1 MRRVGGRRGTLRGG
15 VPGGRAR
22 SQRERPHP
30 LFRRVVPLGA
40 AFPKH
45 GCRVDAVRGSSDA
58 TRRGASPR
66 SASRCVRLRPWKRLD
81 AGCVPERV
89 SVACH
94 RAAREH
100 VWRLG
105 SFVGRDVRFSRAG
118 ARPTSCFLEIFR
130 SKSSHPVSRAKNSR
144 SAEAVVPK
152 HDRSAAQRRTG
163 PRGVRSQAFG
173 VRLPAETSGF
183 DKAPHAIPDRAP
195 APARGCHAPWVR
207 RAARASQ
214 SRRSPRRPR
223 RRASPPP
230 ARRTP
235 PRWRARRK
243 NVP

>member
-1 MRRVGGRRGTLRGG
+1 MRPPRPWAPAGARRAQMRRVGGRRGTLRGG
-15 VPGGRAR
+15 VPGGRTR

-58 TRRGASPR
+58 TRRGAYSR

-130 SKSSHPVSRAKNSR
+130 SKSSHPVSRAKKSR
-144 SAEAVVPK
+144 SEDWSFRNPTGR
-152 HDRSAAQRRTG
+152 RSHASHRTARAAG
-163 PRGVRSQAFG
+163 DVLVSE
-173 VRLPAETSGF
+173 VRLTA
-183 DKAPHAIPDRAP
+183 
-195 APARGCHAPWVR
+195 
-207 RAARASQ
+207 
-214 SRRSPRRPR
+214 
-223 RRASPPP
+223 
-230 ARRTP
+230 
-235 PRWRARRK
+235 
-243 NVP
+243 

>member
-1 MRRVGGRRGTLRGG
+1 MRPPRPWAPAGARRAQMRRVGGRRGTLRGG
-15 VPGGRAR
+15 VPGGRVR

-58 TRRGASPR
+58 TRRGASLR

-130 SKSSHPVSRAKNSR
+130 SKSSLDEMEVQFRARKTRDRRKR
-144 SAEAVVPK
+144 SFRNTTGR
-152 HDRSAAQRRTG
+152 RSTRVA
-163 PRGVRSQAFG
+163 
-173 VRLPAETSGF
+173 
-183 DKAPHAIPDRAP
+183 PDRAV
-195 APARGCHAPWVR
+195 CEVR
-207 RAARASQ
+207 LSA
-214 SRRSPRRPR
+214 
-223 RRASPPP
+223 
-230 ARRTP
+230 
-235 PRWRARRK
+235 
-243 NVP
+243 